1 VATALRWRI
10 GVKKRLAGA
19 DVGPGWESSQCS
31 IASTAHSDRHA
42 SRDLGVQSRFHRGAR
57 GGAELTLPGWRGYDA
72 PWNDWIGAMT
82 GRSPQNDGVPLA
94 EALIAPVVLTSAAHR
109 PVSSGRN

>member
-1 VATALRWRI
+1 VM
-10 GVKKRLAGA
+10 
-19 DVGPGWESSQCS
+19 
-31 IASTAHSDRHA
+31 
-42 SRDLGVQSRFHRGAR
+42 
-57 GGAELTLPGWRGYDA
+57 TLPGWRGYDA

-109 PVSSGRN
+109 PVSSGRH